1 MPIKNIYNISQ
12 EIHETILII
21 VNATW
26 YSNKTKNLLYIRL
39 VELLI
44 LNNSPILMKE
54 EFKQWF
60 VGFLDAESS
69 LMINLRLNT
78 RKYDR
83 CEFIYSLE
91 LHKDDKNTL
100 IRILNELEI
109 NNTIYN
115 KKNSSY
121 FRISN
126 NSLIKDILIPI
137 FEKYPLLTKKNYD
150 YNLWIKAINL
160 YEQRIPRKTDH
171 NHIILEKI
179 APIAKEINTFGN
191 INNYPSIEK
200 VNSLINPLWILGFIE
215 GENSFHINKD
225 FLIGFKL
232 AQRKESI
239 SVLQAIYNILINLP
253 LDNNC
258 SININHNKSKGIYKD
273 GSTTKLQISLGY
285 NDFFYWKLI
294 PWLLNYPF
302 QTRKGI
308 DFILWVI
315 IVLIKQHGLHKYNI
329 STSIIED
336 IRNNHNHLRYHKNNL
351 PSIINIVN
359 LFKLPSIYT
368 KNLTQD
374 QNARKHRNKIY
385 YFPSG

>member
-1 MPIKNIYNISQ
+1 MLIKNIYNIPQ
-12 EIHETILII
+12 EKHEIILTI

-26 YSNKTKNLLYIRL
+26 YSNKIKNLLYIRL

-44 LNNSPILMKE
+44 INNSPTLIKE
-54 EFKQWF
+54 DFKQWF
-60 VGFLDAESS
+60 VGFSDAESS

-78 RKYDR
+78 GKHDR
-83 CEFIYSLE
+83 CELIYSLE

-109 NNTIYN
+109 NNTIYD

-126 NSLIKDILIPI
+126 NLIIKEILIPI

-150 YNLWIKAINL
+150 YNLWTQAFYL
-160 YEQRIPRKTDH
+160 HEQRIPRKVNH

-179 APIAKEINTFGN
+179 APIAKEINTFGK
-191 INNYPSIEK
+191 IDNYPSLEK

-215 GENSFHINKD
+215 GENSFHINKN

-253 LDNNC
+253 SDSNC
-258 SININHNKSKGIYKD
+258 CININNSKSKGIYED

-308 DFILWVI
+308 DFILWTI
-315 IVLIKQHGLHKYNI
+315 TVLIKQHGLHKYNI
-329 STSIIED
+329 STNVIED
-336 IRNNHNHLRYHKNNL
+336 IRNNHNHLRYNKNNL
-351 PSIINIVN
+351 PSIINIAN
-359 LFKLPSIYT
+359 LFKLPSIYS
-368 KNLTQD
+368 KHLTQD

-385 YFPSG
+385 